1 MDGQRRRG
9 KVPAKEYG
17 EGNYVASRKYQEE
30 ATRFAASGKVEEA
43 ARAAETQ
50 SDADALQLAAA
61 EAEGKRRAKEE
72 DPALN
77 RGSPPAPGVKPPMA
91 RDTPRPGGP
100 GDE

>member
-9 KVPAKEYG
+9 KVAAKEYG
-17 EGNYVASRKYQEE
+17 EGNYVASRIYQEE
-30 ATRFAASGKVEEA
+30 AKRFAASGNVEEA
-43 ARAAETQ
+43 ARAAEPQ
-50 SDADALQLAAA
+50 SEADALQLAAA

-77 RGSPPAPGVKPPMA
+77 RKSPPAKGVKAPEA
-91 RDTPRPGGP
+91 HDTPRPGGP